1 LHLALEYVIRKFHA
15 NLEGLKLNVTLQLL
29 VCADEYLLGE
39 NIHTIKK
46 NTEALLVAG
55 KELDVEVSAERTCK
69 QNTGLSPSI
78 MTGKFL

>member
-1 LHLALEYVIRKFHA
+1 MHLALEYVIRKFQA

-39 NIHTIKK
+39 YIHTIKK

-55 KELDVEVSAERTCK
+55 KELDVEVSAERTEYMFMPCK
-69 QNTGLSPSI
+69 QNTG
-78 MTGKFL
+78 

>member
-1 LHLALEYVIRKFHA
+1 LHLALEYVIRKFQA

-39 NIHTIKK
+39 YIHTIKK

-55 KELDVEVSAERTCK
+55 KELDVEVSAERTEYMFMPCK
-69 QNTGLSPSI
+69 QNTG
-78 MTGKFL
+78 